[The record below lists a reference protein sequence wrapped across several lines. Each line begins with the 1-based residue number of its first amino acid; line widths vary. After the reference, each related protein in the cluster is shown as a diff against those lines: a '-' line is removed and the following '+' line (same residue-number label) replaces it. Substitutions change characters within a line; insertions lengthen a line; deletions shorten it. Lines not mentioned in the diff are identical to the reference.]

1 MGVAHEAGILTS
13 SPNGAI
19 DHPARSPR
27 RRRPATVL
35 GKTRND
41 LADLGGI
48 ENDSDHFHPA
58 SALGTGQD
66 VQFVHLGKQPCPGF
80 PAGARADFLIL
91 RGIRGRGRLSGLSA
105 IPVLR
110 GASTECGA
118 VFPGAPRPRRI
129 QSIST
134 HQVTP
139 TRRDVEG
146 ELGDEVQG
154 REVLLPALEVS

>member
-41 LADLGGI
+41 LVDLGGI

-91 RGIRGRGRLSGLSA
+91 RGIRGRGGLNGRSA
-105 IPVLR
+105 IPVHR
-110 GASTECGA
+110 RASAQGGA
-118 VFPGAPRPRRI
+118 VFPGAPSPGRI
-129 QSIST
+129 QAIST
-134 HQVTP
+134 HQVAAP
-139 TRRDVEG
+139 GRDVEG
-146 ELGDEVQG
+146 QLGDEVQG
-154 REVLLPALEVS
+154 REVLLPAPEVS